1 MRLLAISVLFLTA
14 CSVVPTQVS
23 EPLPPPTQAITG
35 DSSQLIIVVSDDW
48 DATQGQLYSFEKIQG
63 RWQVQPISGAVTLGK
78 KGLAWGLGLH
88 PSQPG
93 LQKAEGDG
101 RAPAG
106 LFKLSAAFGYDNSFN
121 TAMPYQA
128 MQADDFCIDVPT
140 SPLYNQTVNRRKF
153 LPEWTANTT
162 EPMRRDLH
170 KKGDQ
175 VYQLGLFIDH
185 NPDNIA
191 GAGSCIFMHLWQ
203 SPVTTTAGCTAM
215 AKPQLSALLR
225 WLDPAKQPLYLLLPK
240 QQFQQ
245 LRQAWQLPE
254 LPPVSRVF

>member
-14 CSVVPTQVS
+14 CSVVDGPASKQLLPQV
-23 EPLPPPTQAITG
+23 QAITG
-35 DSSQLIIVVSDDW
+35 DSTQLIVVVSDHW
-48 DATQGQLYSFEKIQG
+48 DATNGQLYSFEKMHN
-63 RWQVQPISGAVTLGK
+63 RWHAQPISGAVTLGK

-88 PSQPG
+88 PVQPG

-106 LFKLSAAFGYDNSFN
+106 LFKLSGAFGYETALR

-128 MQADDFCIDVPT
+128 MQADDFCIDVPA
-140 SPLYNQTVNRRKF
+140 SPLYNQTVNRRQFK
-153 LPEWTANTT
+153 PEWTANST

-170 KKGDQ
+170 LQGDQ
-175 VYQLGLFIDH
+175 AYQQGLFIDH
-185 NPDNIA
+185 NPHNIA

-203 SPVTTTAGCTAM
+203 SAATATAGCTAM
-215 AKPQLSALLR
+215 TKPQLSALLS

-240 QQFQQ
+240 QQYQ
-245 LRQAWQLPE
+245 LFRQTWQLPE
-254 LPPVSRVF
+254 LPPAP